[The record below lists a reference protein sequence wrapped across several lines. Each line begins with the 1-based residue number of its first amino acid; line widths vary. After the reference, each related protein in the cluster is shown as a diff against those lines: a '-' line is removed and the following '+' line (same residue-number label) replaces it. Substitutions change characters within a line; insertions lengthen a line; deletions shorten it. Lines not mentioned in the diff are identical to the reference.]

1 MIKAHVIF
9 PKCITVNVSL
19 GRAINTELSR
29 AVNLRNILNFL
40 INSSYDT
47 KTTFLHLGVYSAT
60 NTITRALFLK
70 YKDIQKRYPVF
81 VVFFMI
87 K

>member
-19 GRAINTELSR
+19 GRAINTEFFR

-47 KTTFLHLGVYSAT
+47 KTFLHLGVYSAT

-70 YKDIQKRYPVF
+70 YKDIQKRYIQSLLF
-81 VVFFMI
+81 SL
-87 K
+87 